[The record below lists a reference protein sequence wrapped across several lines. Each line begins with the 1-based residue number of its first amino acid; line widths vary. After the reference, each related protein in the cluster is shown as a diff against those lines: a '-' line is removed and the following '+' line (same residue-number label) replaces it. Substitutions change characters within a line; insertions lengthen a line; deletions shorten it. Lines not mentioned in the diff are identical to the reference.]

1 MIFEVR
7 DYHFRHDIFDAYKRW
22 AEDATKVLRKEL
34 DVVGFWI
41 DEGEIEPEIEGTDPI
56 NSPIGSANVTWIIRW
71 EDKATRD
78 ARMEEVFSG
87 KEWQTLGAHHPD
99 PNGYLQSSARFM
111 KQM

>member
-1 MIFEVR
+1 M
-7 DYHFRHDIFDAYKRW
+7 
-22 AEDATKVLRKEL
+22 LRKEL
-34 DVVGFWI
+34 DVIGFWI
-41 DEGEIEPEIEGTDPI
+41 DEGEFEEIEGTDPI

-87 KEWQTLGAHHPD
+87 EEWQTLWAHHPD